1 MLSDS
6 ISKILNSARCVDL
19 GEITAEIFSTSSSRL
34 ITNDSNDSVEMAL
47 LSLPQFARCAVAVN
61 SWCIAGSCEHAALR
75 DLASI
80 GHGTPKMPLAFD
92 WQLNALRAWESNG
105 RRGMIEAVT
114 GSGKTVLAML
124 AIEQILADKGSIMV
138 IVPTL
143 ELQTQWFVQLTYVFG
158 EKCYVDRYGGF
169 RDRYFSEPRIVV
181 AVVNSVRNFSFA
193 RSGHGDLLVADEV
206 HRYAAFAN
214 SNALDCGFDYRLGLS
229 ATIERP
235 DGAHIRYLLPYFGS
249 TVYTYSHSDARC
261 DGVIA
266 PFSLTLGAVTM
277 YANERDE
284 YEEVTDEI
292 RRLIRKFQKKYN
304 RPIPPEQ
311 FVQILIDAC
320 KGRLFAISPDLEEIG
335 RHLQA
340 ALLSRR
346 AKLDKLNSKIDYLG
360 IFISDIKNSRRCLVF
375 TQSIESAEMAEAYLL
390 QRGLK
395 AAAIHSKTG
404 MQLRREQLDRF
415 KSGRIDVLVAPRI
428 LDEGV
433 DVPEADLAIILTASG
448 SQRQLIQRLGRILR
462 KKPQGEGAHLVVF
475 FASDT
480 IEDPE
485 NGAHETLL
493 PALITAAESVQILR

>member
-19 GEITAEIFSTSSSRL
+19 GEITEEIFSTSTSRL
-34 ITNDSNDSVEMAL
+34 ITINAVEMAL
-47 LSLPQFARCAVAVN
+47 LSLPQFARCSIAFN

-75 DLASI
+75 DLSSI
-80 GHGTPKMPLAFD
+80 GDGTPKMPLAFD
-92 WQLNALRAWESNG
+92 WQLSALRAWESNG
-105 RRGMIEAVT
+105 RRGMIAAVT

-124 AIEQILADKGSIMV
+124 AIEQILEDEGRIMI

-158 EKCYVDRYGGF
+158 EKFYVDRYNGF

-181 AVVNSVRNFSFA
+181 AVVNSVRNFPFA
-193 RSGHGDLLVADEV
+193 RRGHGDLLVADEV
-206 HRYAAFAN
+206 HRYAASAN
-214 SNALDCGFDYRLGLS
+214 SNALDDGYDYRLGLS

-235 DGAHIRYLLPYFGS
+235 DGAHKRYLLPYFGS
-249 TVYTYSHSDARC
+249 TVYTYSHSDARR

-266 PFSLTLGAVTM
+266 PFNLTLGAVAM
-277 YANERDE
+277 YANEREE

-304 RPIPPEQ
+304 RPIPPGQ
-311 FVQILIDAC
+311 FVQILVDAC

-335 RHLQA
+335 RYLQA

-346 AKLDKLNSKIDYLG
+346 ANLDKLVSKIDHLDT
-360 IFISDIKNSRRCLVF
+360 FFSDIISSRRCLVF
-375 TQSIESAEMAEAYLL
+375 TQSIQSAEMAEAYLL
-390 QRGLK
+390 QRGFK
-395 AAAIHSKTG
+395 AAAVHSKTG
-404 MQLRREQLDRF
+404 MQLRREQLNRF
-415 KSGRIDVLVAPRI
+415 KLGGVDVLVAPRI
-428 LDEGV
+428 LDEGI
-433 DVPEADLAIILTASG
+433 DVPEADLAIVLTASG
-448 SQRQLIQRLGRILR
+448 SERQLIQRLGRILR
-462 KKPQGEGAHLVVF
+462 KKPQGEGAHLIVF

-493 PALITAAESVQILR
+493 PALMTAAESVQILR